1 MTMWTIDDRY
11 ETMPW
16 DELDAVVFD
25 VGNVLLSYSPEEEL
39 EAFFPGETELHEKLM
54 EKIIKTPYWN
64 MMDRGTLTVQQAIG
78 HMTGRDRALEPM
90 IRRFMENWLDF
101 TRPIEEG
108 VQAVKSCLA
117 HGKRVFVLSN
127 YQKESFATVESRFD
141 FFGLFEGKVVS
152 AREGLLKPNADI
164 YEFLTNTYRVE
175 PSRTLFIDDTPANI
189 EGAMYVGWQGF
200 CFNRPGKLA
209 AFVGDRKG
217 NDMQKIYAH
226 RGASV
231 CAGKT
236 RFARLRWRGY
246 GADGM
251 ELDVQISKDGRLV
264 VFHDDELSRLT
275 GFTGSVADYT
285 YAELCRMP
293 VIHAVDATER
303 DVAPLLEDV
312 LALLRERG
320 LSVNIELKN
329 SRAAF
334 PALEEKTL
342 EAVEKAGMREK
353 TIYSSFNHYSLLKVR
368 RLDPN
373 SVCGLLYDAMLYQPW
388 DYARQLGVQALHP
401 HFSEPTFVTGEV
413 EAAHRLGLSVNVWT
427 VNEEAD
433 LRRMAEMNC
442 DGIISNYPDVALR
455 VLREVRG

>member
-1 MTMWTIDDRY
+1 MFAGENDLEAVRRGGEAAHKEINRTNLTRDAVADALKKDVVRDQLALLRMRNTCPAFDFDADMTVRQPQNDQLEIIWEKDGSRASLRANLTMWTIDDRY

-209 AFVGDRKG
+209 AFVGERKG
-217 NDMQKIYAH
+217 
-226 RGASV
+226 
-231 CAGKT
+231 
-236 RFARLRWRGY
+236 
-246 GADGM
+246 
-251 ELDVQISKDGRLV
+251 
-264 VFHDDELSRLT
+264 
-275 GFTGSVADYT
+275 
-285 YAELCRMP
+285 
-293 VIHAVDATER
+293 
-303 DVAPLLEDV
+303 
-312 LALLRERG
+312 
-320 LSVNIELKN
+320 
-329 SRAAF
+329 
-334 PALEEKTL
+334 
-342 EAVEKAGMREK
+342 
-353 TIYSSFNHYSLLKVR
+353 
-368 RLDPN
+368 
-373 SVCGLLYDAMLYQPW
+373 
-388 DYARQLGVQALHP
+388 
-401 HFSEPTFVTGEV
+401 
-413 EAAHRLGLSVNVWT
+413 
-427 VNEEAD
+427 
-433 LRRMAEMNC
+433 
-442 DGIISNYPDVALR
+442 
-455 VLREVRG
+455 